1 MGSIHMHEPR
11 STLAAWS
18 VALGLPLAAA
28 AAVALAPAARAD
40 EAPNLLD
47 DPFYLALGSY
57 IIDSDTEARLD
68 GRSGQGTTVDWERTF
83 GGGDVTRFRVDGQWR
98 FADRHKVRF
107 MWFSTSRDASRTLE
121 EDIDWGDETFP
132 VNARVNGEFGF
143 DVYELTYE
151 YAFLRRENY
160 EVSASLGLHYTS
172 LELTMSARA
181 ESSGGTLDTD
191 ISEKGSVGAP
201 LPVIGLRG
209 QWALPYDLWID
220 LGAQYFALSID
231 EYDGNLSDLRA
242 MIAWQPKPW
251 LGLGLGYNRFDVDVD
266 VDKSR
271 FEGSLDW
278 TYQGPMLF
286 YSASF

>member
-1 MGSIHMHEPR
+1 MLETRTTPV
-11 STLAAWS
+11 AWS
-18 VALGLPLAAA
+18 VALCTSLIAAA
-28 AAVALAPAARAD
+28 AFAQAPAARAD
-40 EAPNLLD
+40 EAPNLLE
-47 DPFYLALGSY
+47 DPFYLALGTY
-57 IIDSDTEARLD
+57 IVDSDTEARLD
-68 GRSGQGTTVDWERTF
+68 GRTGQGTSVDWERTF

-98 FADRHKVRF
+98 FADRHKARF
-107 MWFSTSRDASRTLE
+107 MWFSTSRDATRTLE

-181 ESSGGTLDTD
+181 ESSGGTLNAD

-209 QWALPYDLWID
+209 QWSLPYDLWID

-231 EYDGNLSDLRA
+231 EYDGSLSDLRA
-242 MIAWQPKPW
+242 TVVWQPRTW
-251 LGLGLGYNRFDVDVD
+251 LGIGLGYNRFAVDVD
-266 VDKSR
+266 VDNDR
-271 FEGSLDW
+271 FRGSLDW
-278 TYQGPMLF
+278 TYEGPMLF